1 MTDEGAPPGFDITR
15 PNVPR
20 VYNFMIGGKDHFAA
34 DRAAADAI
42 LRVEPNAA
50 AEGRAHRDF
59 LGRVVRYMA
68 GEAGISQFIDV
79 GSGIPGAE
87 NTHHIA
93 QRIDPAA
100 RVVYV
105 DNDPVVITHARALI
119 GETATTRVIAGDA
132 REPKAML
139 DDPLLREFIDFARP
153 VGVLLMS
160 ILHHLTDE
168 EGPDVITRTFRNAL
182 APGSHLALSHFCD
195 PGAANPKESGIALES
210 ERVFTRN
217 FGTGRWR
224 TTGEITAFFGDF
236 RLISPGL
243 VPLALWWPDKPWA
256 GEVPGFF
263 HRFVGGVAVK
273 ERAAVHADAA
283 TGERR
288 PGRAESFLASW

>member
-1 MTDEGAPPGFDITR
+1 MIGEMVRRDTEDLPVTDEDAPRGFDITT

-59 LGRVVRYMA
+59 AGRVVRYMT

-87 NTHHIA
+87 NTHHVA

-105 DNDPVVITHARALI
+105 DNDPVVIAHARALI
-119 GETATTRVIAGDA
+119 GQTATTRVVAGDA

-160 ILHHLTDE
+160 VLHHLTDE
-168 EGPDVITRTFRNAL
+168 EDPDVVARAFRNAV
-182 APGSHLALSHFCD
+182 APGSHLAVSHFCD
-195 PGAANPKESGIALES
+195 PGAANPKESAIAAES

-236 RLISPGL
+236 RLIPPGL
-243 VPLALWWPDKPWA
+243 VPLALWRPDKPWA
-256 GEVPGFF
+256 GEIPGFF
-263 HRFVGGVAVK
+263 HRFTGGVAVK
-273 ERAAVHADAA
+273 D
-283 TGERR
+283 
-288 PGRAESFLASW
+288 